1 MQLDKILLE
10 HIDLVVS
17 QETILLMSNVN
28 IIRV

>member
-10 HIDLVVS
+10 HIDFVVS